1 MTSRIV
7 GFIENMNV
15 GVLGALGLT
24 LLLYTSISL
33 MQKIEESL
41 NHVWHI
47 SRPRSLGERFSRY
60 LIVLMVS
67 PILVFSALGL
77 TGTMMNIDA
86 VRGLMAL
93 PALGDV
99 FQALTQLVP
108 YLLVIAAFTF
118 VYLFIPNTRVRFW
131 PALAGGVAGGVVWQT
146 AGWLFAT
153 FVASSGQYAAI
164 YSGFAIL
171 ILFMIWLYV
180 SWLVLLFGA
189 SVAFYV
195 QHPEY
200 LYLGAGE
207 PRLSSRVRERLAL
220 SVMTL
225 VTQRFL
231 SGERPLSMPDFT
243 RLLAVPMHVLERLID
258 ALENRQLLIPSG
270 DNPPSY
276 LMVRDPSTT
285 RLAEVLA
292 AVRSD
297 GEERFFA
304 PDALPTSVPVDQ
316 AFSKMQRAVD
326 ASLGGISLRELAL
339 QESTTDDAAAM
350 PTSAAPPTP

>member
-1 MTSRIV
+1 
-7 GFIENMNV
+7 MNV

-24 LLLYTSISL
+24 LLLYTAISL

-60 LIVLMVS
+60 LSVLMVG

-86 VRGLMAL
+86 VRAL
-93 PALGDV
+93 TSVPVLGD
-99 FQALTQLVP
+99 ALQTASRLVP

-131 PALAGGVAGGVVWQT
+131 PALIGGAAGGIVWQT
-146 AGWLFAT
+146 AGWLFAM

-164 YSGFAIL
+164 YSGFAIV

-207 PRLSSRVRERLAL
+207 PRLSNRVRERLAL
-220 SVMTL
+220 SIMGL

-231 SGERPLSMPDFT
+231 SGERACSMPEFT
-243 RLLAVPMHVLERLID
+243 RLLAVPMHVLER
-258 ALENRQLLIPSG
+258 
-270 DNPPSY
+270 
-276 LMVRDPSTT
+276 DPSAVS
-285 RLAEVLA
+285 LSEVIE
-292 AVRSD
+292 AVRSH
-297 GEERFFA
+297 GEARFFA
-304 PDALPTSVPVDQ
+304 PDALPTSAAVKQ
-316 AFSKMQRAVD
+316 ALGKMQQALD
-326 ASLGGISLRELAL
+326 ASLGSTSLRELAL
-339 QESTTDDAAAM
+339 QENPTAETVTTPASAM
-350 PTSAAPPTP
+350 PHTP